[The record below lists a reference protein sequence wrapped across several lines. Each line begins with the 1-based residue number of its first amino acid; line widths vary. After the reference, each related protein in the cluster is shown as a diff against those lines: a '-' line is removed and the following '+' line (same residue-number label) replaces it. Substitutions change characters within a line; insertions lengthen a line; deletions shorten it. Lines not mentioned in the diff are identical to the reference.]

1 MDKRDA
7 LKSMLNNIIN
17 DKTEQAQLDLHAY
30 LTAKMRDITGLSAQ
44 SVNDSDDLE
53 HVDYEDSTEDSMQEV
68 PKEIEG

>member
-7 LKSMLNNIIN
+7 LKSMLNNLIN

-30 LTAKMRDITGLSAQ
+30 LTAKMRDITGLSALS
-44 SVNDSDDLE
+44 SVSDELDSVAPE
-53 HVDYEDSTEDSMQEV
+53 SSAEDSMQEV